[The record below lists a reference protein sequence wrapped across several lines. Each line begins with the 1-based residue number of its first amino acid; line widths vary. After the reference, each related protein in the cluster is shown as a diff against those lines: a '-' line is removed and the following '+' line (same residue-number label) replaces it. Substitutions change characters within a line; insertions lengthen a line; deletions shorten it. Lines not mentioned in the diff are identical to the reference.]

1 MNNKNA
7 VISIIVPIYNS
18 ALYLR
23 ECLESIRKQ
32 TYESIKVLLIYTKSE
47 DLSENIC
54 KEYCEKDDRF
64 KIIYNL
70 QNIKGAGSARNL
82 GLEDVQSD
90 YVGFVDSD
98 DIIHKDMF
106 RVLLENVIN
115 NNADI
120 SICKEARSINDLGEK
135 SNCEIFDADCGIEE
149 LIKGKKYYGEL
160 WNKLYSWKLVEDIR
174 FDEGLSVAEDIKYV
188 FQSIIRSNRIV
199 YTDSK
204 LYYYRYNENSITNT
218 YKKVYYYNTMETYKY
233 ICDNIQNDNLKNL
246 MKCRMWIYYS
256 QTYLNVSLSDERD
269 KEFLKIVRKN
279 ITSLKKNYYTLFLFN
294 KKEIFLTI
302 LISNFYNMG
311 VNSYKLIKKVVK
323 RR

>member
-135 SNCEIFDADCGIEE
+135 SNCEILDADCGIEE

-279 ITSLKKNYYTLFLFN
+279 ITSLKKNYNTLFLFN

>member
-149 LIKGKKYYGEL
+149 LIKGKNIMENYGI
-160 WNKLYSWKLVEDIR
+160 NYIVGSW
-174 FDEGLSVAEDIKYV
+174 
-188 FQSIIRSNRIV
+188 
-199 YTDSK
+199 
-204 LYYYRYNENSITNT
+204 
-218 YKKVYYYNTMETYKY
+218 
-233 ICDNIQNDNLKNL
+233 
-246 MKCRMWIYYS
+246 
-256 QTYLNVSLSDERD
+256 
-269 KEFLKIVRKN
+269 
-279 ITSLKKNYYTLFLFN
+279 
-294 KKEIFLTI
+294 
-302 LISNFYNMG
+302 
-311 VNSYKLIKKVVK
+311 
-323 RR
+323 